1 MASWSIDDF
10 SGPNGEDWRVP
21 TSEIEA
27 RVNQLSIS
35 LAEANI
41 EAALIQNPVD
51 LYYYAGGRQNGAL
64 LVPAADSTASIDQG
78 GDGAT
83 FYVRRSIS
91 RAKFEAGGDDS
102 PINIEQF
109 PSLRNLADSLS
120 SRGIMRAPSLQFG
133 EIPADFC
140 QKFVSVLT
148 PLGEV
153 GDCTQII
160 HRQREKKSP
169 WELSMMR
176 DSAIIQQ
183 LMFDAVRDTVKHG
196 ATELEL
202 VAAAE
207 EVSRRHGFGG
217 TVQMRRFPLQC
228 DRAVIVS
235 GRAGG
240 IPSFFDSA
248 IGGTGPHPMA
258 GMGSGFSKLQR
269 NQPILVD
276 LVHVHRGYV
285 VDATRM
291 FSIGQL
297 DNTWHQRLSDMVE
310 VSNSVVDTLGKGEDC
325 SKAWEK
331 GSELAESMGYGDHLM
346 GMMPD
351 QSKFLG
357 HSVGLQLD
365 ESPVVA
371 RGFDRPLVDGGVM
384 AIEPKLVFTNGSIGI
399 EDTWVKTDDGMER
412 VTLSGNTDWLID
424 C

>member
-160 HRQREKKSP
+160 HRQR
-169 WELSMMR
+169 
-176 DSAIIQQ
+176 
-183 LMFDAVRDTVKHG
+183 
-196 ATELEL
+196 
-202 VAAAE
+202 
-207 EVSRRHGFGG
+207 
-217 TVQMRRFPLQC
+217 
-228 DRAVIVS
+228 
-235 GRAGG
+235 
-240 IPSFFDSA
+240 
-248 IGGTGPHPMA
+248 
-258 GMGSGFSKLQR
+258 
-269 NQPILVD
+269 
-276 LVHVHRGYV
+276 
-285 VDATRM
+285 
-291 FSIGQL
+291 
-297 DNTWHQRLSDMVE
+297 
-310 VSNSVVDTLGKGEDC
+310 
-325 SKAWEK
+325 
-331 GSELAESMGYGDHLM
+331 
-346 GMMPD
+346 
-351 QSKFLG
+351 
-357 HSVGLQLD
+357 
-365 ESPVVA
+365 
-371 RGFDRPLVDGGVM
+371 
-384 AIEPKLVFTNGSIGI
+384 
-399 EDTWVKTDDGMER
+399 
-412 VTLSGNTDWLID
+412 
-424 C
+424 